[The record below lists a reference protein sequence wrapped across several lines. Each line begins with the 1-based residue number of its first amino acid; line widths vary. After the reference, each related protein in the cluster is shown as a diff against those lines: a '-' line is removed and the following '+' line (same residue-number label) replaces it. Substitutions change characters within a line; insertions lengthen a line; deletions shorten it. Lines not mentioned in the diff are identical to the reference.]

1 MRNEIDKVLIVGG
14 EKDFHDIIQNSL
26 FVYQLQNDH
35 VQHHAGIV
43 LYTVVCNYC

>member
-26 FVYQLQNDH
+26 LYVY
-35 VQHHAGIV
+35 
-43 LYTVVCNYC
+43 LYTNYKMIMYSTMQVDL